1 MLNSSSSFD
10 SRMNRALQKYILL
23 PCILL
28 INGFNTIYAHTNFE
42 VDRYFSILNLAAS
55 ESFPCEF
62 EEELAP
68 VVFADTSVL
77 EVQKLLVA
85 EVADFEEEEEE
96 SDEIVLSPETN
107 LIYGGLATAIFYAQI
122 WEYLSSNLENDLA
135 YIDTHAF
142 TTPYKRYIRFQVFRI

>member
-1 MLNSSSSFD
+1 
-10 SRMNRALQKYILL
+10 MNRVLQKYILL

-42 VDRYFSILNLAAS
+42 VDRYFSILNLAVS

-62 EEELAP
+62 EEEMAP

-107 LIYGGLATAIFYAQI
+107 LIYGGLTTAIFYALI
-122 WEYLSSNLENDLA
+122 LEYLSSNLENDLA